1 MALKL
6 VNLDERTRRFMVSE
20 IESDKAADKLYES
33 PRLNERG
40 REKYYGLL
48 REAAAEHDASWLAE
62 RLRRDGLMKSVEE
75 RKNPKG
81 GTTTAQVPVNAPDT
95 LAEGEFN
102 RFYIRGL
109 CLRAIEDKI
118 PELIIY
124 RAKEVGSP
132 RSESEAKIGE
142 RIDPQQLLDDVR
154 KHPGVDT
161 ALGLP
166 PGPNSG
172 LSAQLP
178 EKESVAGLSVRY
190 P

>member
-1 MALKL
+1 MTLKL
-6 VNLDERTRRFMVSE
+6 VNLDERTRKFMISE
-20 IESDKAADKLYES
+20 IEADKSAGKLYMS

-40 REKYYGLL
+40 QDKYYDLL
-48 REAAAEHDASWLAE
+48 VAAVEHDDSWLAE

-75 RKNPKG
+75 RRKPNG
-81 GTTTAQVPVNAPDT
+81 GTTTAQVPVTAPDT

-124 RAKEVGSP
+124 RAKEVSSP
-132 RSESEAKIGE
+132 RRESEAKIGE
-142 RIDPQQLLDDVR
+142 RVDPKQLLEDVR
-154 KHPGVDT
+154 ARPGVDT

-166 PGPNSG
+166 AGPNSG
-172 LSAQLP
+172 LSVRLP
-178 EKESVAGLSVRY
+178 
-190 P
+190 